1 MTEENEK
8 LIDEY
13 IAFVQSTS
21 KKFESIGELATGNE
35 VTPERV
41 HYAMSMCS

>member
-21 KKFESIGELATGNE
+21 KKYEQIGDSLLNKKLIINCGA
-35 VTPERV
+35 
-41 HYAMSMCS
+41 AI